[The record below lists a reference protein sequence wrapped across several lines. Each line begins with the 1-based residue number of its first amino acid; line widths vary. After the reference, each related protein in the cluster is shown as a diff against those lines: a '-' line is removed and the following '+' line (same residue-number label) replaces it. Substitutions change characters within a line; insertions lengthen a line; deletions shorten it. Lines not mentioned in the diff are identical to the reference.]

1 MCGWHGRRLTAE
13 EHARISRDIFLRRLD
28 DDTDEVKASYC
39 AAVVDLLAAV
49 RIAGSWPRYFLQPH
63 MSCMVFRALCHRGR
77 ARFYLST
84 PTVLVRLFG
93 ASPILPVEPDLLVE
107 LLELDPRKPDLPDV
121 VFWRVLTFMF
131 GTAYDYP

>member
-1 MCGWHGRRLTAE
+1 
-13 EHARISRDIFLRRLD
+13 
-28 DDTDEVKASYC
+28 
-39 AAVVDLLAAV
+39 
-49 RIAGSWPRYFLQPH
+49 

-77 ARFYLST
+77 ARFYLTT
-84 PTVLVRLFG
+84 PTVLSRLFG

-131 GTAYDYP
+131 GTAYDYPWVRPRLRAREAAAAAAAAAAA